1 MLTHAHIECKKE
13 TKVISVDIPSGW
25 DVELGDTAQENGV
38 ASPGIRPHMLVSI

>member
-1 MLTHAHIECKKE
+1 MLTHAHIERKKE

-25 DVELGDTAQENGV
+25 DVELGDV